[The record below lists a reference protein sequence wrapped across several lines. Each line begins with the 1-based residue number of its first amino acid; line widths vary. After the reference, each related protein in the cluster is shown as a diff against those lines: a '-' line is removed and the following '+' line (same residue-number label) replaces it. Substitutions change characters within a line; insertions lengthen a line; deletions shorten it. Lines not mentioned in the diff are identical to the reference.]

1 MTMRGFGVV
10 SSTTGIVIVRDLRT
24 ISNGLSIMGSIDDF
38 VGDSDGLL
46 GLTADGG
53 GSRLAA
59 LIFDVMSAKGE
70 SCF

>member
-24 ISNGLSIMGSIDDF
+24 ISNGLSMMGSIDDF
-38 VGDSDGLL
+38 VGDSDGLV
-46 GLTADGG
+46 GLTADGA
-53 GSRLAA
+53 SRLAA

-70 SCF
+70 PGF